1 MDDFSPVATAR
12 YQQGWKALN
21 RLLHENRSFS
31 GRERHCVFLN
41 TGGSHEGQGRFAN
54 ISAVSGLDFPEDGR
68 AVAACDWDFDG
79 RLDLWLTNR
88 TAPRVRFLRN
98 QNKTGYHFLAI
109 RLQGDG
115 VRTNRDA
122 VGARVEVWTADAGQ
136 ATTRPLIKTL
146 YAGDAF
152 LSQSSSWLHFGL
164 GEATEIRDVLIRW
177 PGGETQRLSGLDV
190 DRHYVIDQRTGR
202 ATRWNPPTQRKPLV
216 AADPD
221 VAVSGAKARIVLPT
235 RLSLPVVHTHEHA
248 EPLNE
253 RLTKPTVLCLWSA
266 TCAPCLKELKELAHH
281 ADRLKQHGL
290 DVVAINLDQLDGPEQ
305 GTIPHVPNL
314 EFPFRSEHAAL
325 GLVKSLDAFQK
336 AMLDRWE
343 DLAVPTSILVDDQQR
358 AAVIYRGAVGIDQ
371 LLADMAV
378 LDAPVEELHDLATPF
393 TGKWIASPQNTDPLR
408 VTSQLIDVNMVRE
421 GVAYL
426 KRYADQHA
434 ESALGRSNLGDVFHV
449 MALLLQ
455 DQNQI
460 AEAHAAFQ
468 QALEY
473 NPDDVRVR
481 HDYANMLAQEG
492 QLGTAA
498 EQLERALEVTPD
510 DIATLRKLALLRMA
524 QREFDSAIEA
534 FERVVK
540 EQPGDLA
547 AQYNLANAYR
557 TTGKIK
563 DAVELYERILK
574 MDSNMILAA
583 NNLAWIRATHPS
595 ATLRNGAEAVRLAED
610 LCQKTKFQQPSFLDT
625 LAVAYAEAGQFE
637 KAVQIAQRAIAL
649 ATQAGDQRSAAE
661 MQRRLELFEQK
672 QPYRSE

>member
-1 MDDFSPVATAR
+1 MVR

-21 RLLHENRSFS
+21 RLLHENHSFS

-41 TGGSHEGQGRFAN
+41 TGGSREGGGRFAN

-79 RLDLWLTNR
+79 RLDLWFTNR
-88 TAPRVRFLRN
+88 TAPRVRFLQN
-98 QNKTGYHFLAI
+98 QSSTGYHFLAI

-122 VGARVEVWTADAGQ
+122 VGTRVEVRSADAGQ
-136 ATTRPLIKTL
+136 ATARPLIKTL

-164 GEATEIRDVLIRW
+164 GEATEIRDVVVRW
-177 PGGETQRLSGLDV
+177 PGGEVQQLSGLEV

-202 ATRWNPPTQRKPLV
+202 ATLWDPPTQRKPLV

-221 VAVSGAKARIVLPT
+221 VAVSGGKARTVLPT
-235 RLSLPVVHTHEHA
+235 RLLLPEVHSHEHA
-248 EPLNE
+248 KPLND
-253 RLTKPTVLCLWSA
+253 RLTKPTLLCLWST
-266 TCAPCLKELKELAHH
+266 TCAPCLKELEELARH

-290 DVVAINLDQLDGPEQ
+290 DVVAINLDRLDGPEQ
-305 GTIPHVPNL
+305 GSDPQVPPL
-314 EFPFRSEHAAL
+314 EFPFRSEHATL
-325 GLVKSLDAFQK
+325 GLVKSLDVFQK
-336 AMLDRWE
+336 AMFDLWE
-343 DLAVPTSILVDDQQR
+343 DLAVPTSILVDDHQR
-358 AAVIYRGAVGIDQ
+358 AAVIYRGTVGIDQ
-371 LLADMAV
+371 LLADMSV
-378 LDAPVEELHDLATPF
+378 LDAPAEELVDLATPF
-393 TGKWIASPQNTDPLR
+393 TGKWIATPQNTDPLR
-408 VTSQLIDVNMVRE
+408 VTSQFIDMNMVSE

-426 KRYADQHA
+426 KRYADPQL
-434 ESALGRSNLGDVFHV
+434 ESALGGRNLGDVFHV
-449 MALLLQ
+449 MALLLR
-455 DQNQI
+455 DQNQA
-460 AEAHAAFQ
+460 AESHAAFQ

-492 QLGTAA
+492 QLATAA
-498 EQLERALEVTPD
+498 EQLERALAVTPD

-524 QREFDSAIEA
+524 QREFRGAIEA
-534 FERVVK
+534 FERVVAK
-540 EQPGDLA
+540 EPGDLA

-557 TTGKIK
+557 TNGRIT

-574 MDSNMILAA
+574 LDSNMVLAA
-583 NNLAWIRATHPS
+583 NNLAWIRATHPT

-610 LCQKTKFQQPSFLDT
+610 LCQKTKFEQPSFLDT
-625 LAVAYAEAGQFE
+625 LAVAYAEAGLFE
-637 KAVQIAQRAIAL
+637 KAVQTAQRAITL
-649 ATQAGDQRSAAE
+649 ATQAGDRRAAAE
-661 MQRRLELFEQK
+661 MQRRLALFEQK